1 MDNSI
6 LQVFMAGHSPCS
18 WAAAVLCCAVLC
30 CVILR
35 LPAAGSTIRTPNTS
49 AYFIAVSSPHCT
61 AIASVAVLSTLPC
74 QFLQT
79 CTP

>member
-18 WAAAVLCCAVLC
+18 WAAAVLC